1 MLFIIL
7 LIVITLYVIEVAL
20 GSSATVYNCEI
31 GYDSCCEEPKKLSHK
46 QFFRTYSNLRWRTW
60 YSIIIDLPFIT
71 DFHEDLSI
79 TSCYVTK
86 DSLFHL

>member
-31 GYDSCCEEPKKLSHK
+31 GYESCCEEPKKLSHK
-46 QFFRTYSNLRWRTW
+46 HFFCEL
-60 YSIIIDLPFIT
+60 IPIFAGAIGAPFLLV
-71 DFHEDLSI
+71 FL
-79 TSCYVTK
+79 
-86 DSLFHL
+86 L